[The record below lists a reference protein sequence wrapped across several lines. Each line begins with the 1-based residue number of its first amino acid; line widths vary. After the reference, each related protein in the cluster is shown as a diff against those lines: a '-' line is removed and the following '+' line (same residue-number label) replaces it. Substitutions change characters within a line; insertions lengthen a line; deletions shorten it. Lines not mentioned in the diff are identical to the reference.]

1 MDGLTVT
8 RKFEGGGFNITLT
21 DQELIEYISGMK
33 VDERIVLIRKIFE
46 KDSSKSFLLKLL
58 NDLIAKR

>member
-46 KDSSKSFLLKLL
+46 KDSSKSILLKLL